1 MLAGH
6 SLSLRAC
13 FSPHPVT
20 HPWFPGSS
28 SVAVCARLHIKE
40 VLVGSRGDAQYK
52 EGRLERNES
61 PHRGLIDGTLQTAG
75 SQTFKDAT
83 F

>member
-1 MLAGH
+1 V
-6 SLSLRAC
+6 
-13 FSPHPVT
+13 P
-20 HPWFPGSS
+20 
-28 SVAVCARLHIKE
+28 RLHIKE
-40 VLVGSRGDAQYK
+40 ALVGSRGDAQYK

-83 F
+83 L